1 MIRTCLGRLAS
12 ASHGARWLGFPLLLM
27 FLTTVSL
34 PRAARADEEDDIQR
48 QIDAQKA
55 GVPDLELL
63 DRSHAA
69 SSEIQRLRDWLG
81 QAWDLRNKHEPDEAR
96 EVLERCMAE
105 AELVRQVITAAQLK
119 GQVADREAKLDR
131 TKADIEKKKK
141 ALQEAQIKKRTLESA
156 VGS

>member
-1 MIRTCLGRLAS
+1 MIRTCLARSAS
-12 ASHGARWLGFPLLLM
+12 ASRGARVLGFPLLLV
-27 FLTTVSL
+27 LLANAGL
-34 PRAARADEEDDIQR
+34 PRAAHADEEDDIQR

-69 SSEIQRLRDWLG
+69 ASEIQRLRDWLG

-105 AELVRQVITAAQLK
+105 AELIRQLITSAQLK
-119 GQVADREAKLDR
+119 TQVADREAKLDR
-131 TKADIEKKKK
+131 TKAETEKKKK

>member
-1 MIRTCLGRLAS
+1 MIRTCLARSALAS
-12 ASHGARWLGFPLLLM
+12 RSARVLGFPLLLM
-27 FLTTVSL
+27 LLASVSL
-34 PRAARADEEDDIQR
+34 PGAAHADEEDDIQR

-69 SSEIQRLRDWLG
+69 ASEIQRLRDWLG

-105 AELVRQVITAAQLK
+105 AELIRQIITAAQLK
-119 GQVADREAKLDR
+119 AQVADREATLDR
-131 TKADIEKKKK
+131 TKAETDKKKK

>member
-1 MIRTCLGRLAS
+1 MALAGLAFLS
-12 ASHGARWLGFPLLLM
+12 AAP
-27 FLTTVSL
+27 
-34 PRAARADEEDDIQR
+34 ARADEEDDIQR

-55 GVPDLELL
+55 GVPDLEKL
-63 DRSHAA
+63 DTQRAA
-69 SSEIQRLRDWLG
+69 AADIQRLRDWLG

-105 AELVRQVITAAQLK
+105 AELIRQLITSAQLK
-119 GQVADREAKLDR
+119 TQVADREAKLDR
-131 TKADIEKKKK
+131 TKAETEKKKK

>member
-1 MIRTCLGRLAS
+1 MMLLA
-12 ASHGARWLGFPLLLM
+12 
-27 FLTTVSL
+27 TVSL
-34 PRAARADEEDDIQR
+34 PQAAHADEEDDIQR

-69 SSEIQRLRDWLG
+69 ASEIQRLRDWLG

-105 AELVRQVITAAQLK
+105 AELIRQIITASQLK
-119 GQVADREAKLDR
+119 AQVADREAKLDR
-131 TKADIEKKKK
+131 TKSETEKKKK
-141 ALQEAQIKKRTLESA
+141 ALQEAQIKKRSLESA

>member
-1 MIRTCLGRLAS
+1 MIRTCLARSAS
-12 ASHGARWLGFPLLLM
+12 ASRGARVLGFPLLLM
-27 FLTTVSL
+27 VLATVSL
-34 PRAARADEEDDIQR
+34 PRAAHADEEDDIQR

-63 DRSHAA
+63 DHSHAA
-69 SSEIQRLRDWLG
+69 ASEIQRLRDWLG

-105 AELVRQVITAAQLK
+105 AELIRQIITASQLK
-119 GQVADREAKLDR
+119 AQVAEREAKLDR
-131 TKADIEKKKK
+131 TKTETEKKKK
-141 ALQEAQIKKRTLESA
+141 ALQEAQIKKRSLESA

>member
-1 MIRTCLGRLAS
+1 MIRTCLARLAS
-12 ASHGARWLGFPLLLM
+12 TSRGARVLGFPLLLM
-27 FLTTVSL
+27 LLATTGL
-34 PRAARADEEDDIQR
+34 PRAAHADEEDDIQR
-48 QIDAQKA
+48 QIEAQKA

-105 AELVRQVITAAQLK
+105 AELVRQIITAAQLK
-119 GQVADREAKLDR
+119 AQVAEREGKLDR
-131 TKADIEKKKK
+131 TKAETDKKKK
-141 ALQEAQIKKRTLESA
+141 ALQEAQVKKRSLESA